1 MTKGWTE
8 GKYQSFI
15 KGVLR
20 KGSTRWPPKYEC
32 LNNAKRGKMVNAAT
46 GRIAEHYQ
54 CAACALL
61 FPATMVVVDHI
72 EPVVDITGFTSWDSV
87 IARMFC
93 EISGLQVLCK
103 PCHKIKTQQE
113 NAERKLHK
121 NNNKAEPND

>member
-32 LNNAKRGKMVNAAT
+32 LNNAKRGKMVNSGT

-54 CAACALL
+54 CAHCGEL
-61 FPATMVVVDHI
+61 FPAKEVVVDHLH
-72 EPVVDITGFTSWDSV
+72 PVVPVTGFTTWDEV
-87 IARMFC
+87 IKRMFC
-93 EISGLQVLCK
+93 SVEDLQVLCK
-103 PCHKIKTQQE
+103 ADHSIKTKQE

-121 NNNKAEPND
+121 NNKAEPND